1 MIMPKNKKSDGTK
14 RYVIYTRCSTD
25 DQAQGDYTTLDAQ
38 AHHCKNMLDAFGY
51 EMANIGKKGV
61 VNDDGFSGKDLNRPG
76 IQKILEDVNKKKRSF
91 DGIIFFRLDRLTRNP
106 RDLYSL
112 IDLFRDN
119 DIDFIS
125 VRENLDS
132 STAIGRVVIGILG
145 LLSAFERELTG
156 ERVKASALAR
166 VRQGRWVGGQLPY
179 GYKLVPDGER
189 LPNGTQPNKII
200 VDEDVAP
207 KLKLAWELA
216 ADNKSLT
223 EIGLELQKRGLLT
236 STNKPWRRQSLSHLI
251 KNPFYKGYIH
261 YSGEMHKGTHQA
273 IIDDK
278 LWERAN
284 RILTAK
290 LPGHNFVPKAKEYI
304 YLLAGLLKCG
314 DCGSHMMCNFA
325 GGRGKRKFFYYE
337 CNRSKQSLGC
347 SNKRI
352 SATVFDQAV
361 IDYFKRASNDQE
373 IITRAI
379 GNAILESQL
388 KLETLITKTRDTEE
402 YLNTLRHESKKLLDL
417 AMEGTIPQGSTFKDK
432 MTAIETKIE
441 QVDSELSRLQAQ
453 KRIAQMNAHSGEF
466 LHHNIR
472 FAMQYL
478 DKAPAEA
485 QKSLLRALIKDIV
498 IYEDKIAVNMFISE
512 PIQDILPST
521 LPEIALQKVKRP
533 TETCEALTENRPVS
547 DSCQNWLPRED
558 SNLGHSGYD
567 LTSIS

>member
-1 MIMPKNKKSDGTK
+1 
-14 RYVIYTRCSTD
+14 
-25 DQAQGDYTTLDAQ
+25 
-38 AHHCKNMLDAFGY
+38 
-51 EMANIGKKGV
+51 
-61 VNDDGFSGKDLNRPG
+61 
-76 IQKILEDVNKKKRSF
+76 
-91 DGIIFFRLDRLTRNP
+91 
-106 RDLYSL
+106 
-112 IDLFRDN
+112 
-119 DIDFIS
+119 
-125 VRENLDS
+125 
-132 STAIGRVVIGILG
+132 
-145 LLSAFERELTG
+145 
-156 ERVKASALAR
+156 
-166 VRQGRWVGGQLPY
+166 
-179 GYKLVPDGER
+179 
-189 LPNGTQPNKII
+189 
-200 VDEDVAP
+200 
-207 KLKLAWELA
+207 
-216 ADNKSLT
+216 
-223 EIGLELQKRGLLT
+223 
-236 STNKPWRRQSLSHLI
+236 
-251 KNPFYKGYIH
+251 
-261 YSGEMHKGTHQA
+261 MHKGTHQA
-273 IIDDK
+273 IVDDK

-284 RILTAK
+284 RIMTAK

-325 GGRGKRKFFYYE
+325 GGREKRKFFYYE
-337 CNRSKQSLGC
+337 CNRAKQSLGC

-402 YLNTLRHESKKLLDL
+402 YLNTLRHESQKLLDL

-432 MTAIETKIE
+432 MTALETKIE
-441 QVDSELSRLQAQ
+441 QVTSELSRLQAQ

-472 FAMQYL
+472 FAMEYL

-521 LPEIALQKVKRP
+521 LPEIIVQKVKRP

-547 DSCQNWLPRED
+547 DSCQNWLPREG
-558 SNLGHSGYD
+558 SNLGPSG
-567 LTSIS
+567 